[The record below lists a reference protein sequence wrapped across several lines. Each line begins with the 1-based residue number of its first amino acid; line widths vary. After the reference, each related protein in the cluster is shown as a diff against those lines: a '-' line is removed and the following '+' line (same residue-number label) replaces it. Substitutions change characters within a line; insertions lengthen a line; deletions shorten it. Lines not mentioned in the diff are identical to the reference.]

1 MQALRQ
7 NARDR
12 TDHVSLRSFK
22 CPNNSK
28 YKPTSGIFFNVWTPW
43 IVHTSLDTSIHL
55 PFLTQEV
62 LQRPKCLFKVTI
74 SRRAPSTSQ
83 SFGVPCALLLK
94 VTIARRALLLKVNNG
109 RTTAEQPTG
118 GPCTPPE
125 PVAYLY
131 YCSTLAITILRNGR
145 KQTNYYQYLAQVV
158 SVDDNKYTLNFFP
171 EDGEVVKG
179 YTPNRFRPEKS
190 PTRTRSW
197 FLNKPL
203 FCLRW

>member
-83 SFGVPCALLLK
+83 SFGVPPQRHNRSACPVPSSSK
-94 VTIARRALLLKVNNG
+94 SPSPDVPSSSKS
-109 RTTAEQPTG
+109 TTAEQLPNNPQAG
-118 GPCTPPE
+118 H
-125 PVAYLY
+125 VRHLN
-131 YCSTLAITILRNGR
+131 LLRIYIIV
-145 KQTNYYQYLAQVV
+145 Q
-158 SVDDNKYTLNFFP
+158 
-171 EDGEVVKG
+171 
-179 YTPNRFRPEKS
+179 
-190 PTRTRSW
+190 
-197 FLNKPL
+197 
-203 FCLRW
+203 RWR